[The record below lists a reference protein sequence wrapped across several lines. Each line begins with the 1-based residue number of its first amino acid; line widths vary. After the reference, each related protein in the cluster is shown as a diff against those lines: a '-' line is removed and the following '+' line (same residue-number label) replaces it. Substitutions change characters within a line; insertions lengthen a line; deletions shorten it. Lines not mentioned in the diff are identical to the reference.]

1 MTLSVME
8 LWVNMLVM
16 IKSGFTN
23 DATKGAVSSDLQL
36 DIFTNIPVEP
46 VAINHVSPLS
56 NLLMG
61 GSVNH
66 HRPAV
71 PFRESQKE
79 QLQR

>member
-16 IKSGFTN
+16 IKSGSTN

-36 DIFTNIPVEP
+36 DLFTNIPVEP

-56 NLLMG
+56 N
-61 GSVNH
+61 
-66 HRPAV
+66 AV
-71 PFRESQKE
+71 WADRIKSHQVS
-79 QLQR
+79 LASAYHA